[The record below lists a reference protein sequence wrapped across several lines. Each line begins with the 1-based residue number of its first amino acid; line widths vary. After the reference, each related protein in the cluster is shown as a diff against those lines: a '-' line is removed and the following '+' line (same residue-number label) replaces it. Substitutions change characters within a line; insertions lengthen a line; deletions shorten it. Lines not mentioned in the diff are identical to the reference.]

1 MITRKGFARR
11 AAVAGAVVASLAGVD
26 AHLPLLASETPSEIA
41 KPELPELGN
50 TDRIDE
56 VLSIE
61 ISDQF
66 VWQTDTPE
74 TAAAKSKDVWQRIL
88 QSPRIQVHTNPI
100 VEKQE
105 KKYLEQVWAVER
117 IIGRATPYLG
127 YIVERLEAR
136 GLPVDLALL
145 PAVESGFQSR
155 VQSED
160 SAAGLWQIIPITARQ
175 IGLKRTRWFDGRTD
189 LRQSTRAAL
198 DYLSFLN
205 AEFDGNWEHT
215 LAAYNAGPARVK
227 SAIKRNREADLATDF
242 WSLKLPEETKNYL
255 PRFIALVD
263 LIRRTPAS
271 PFELPKVSV
280 EPYFTEVDAG
290 TRISLDVASD
300 MAGLKKRTLQKLN
313 SGLLHDVTP
322 PKGPH
327 TLLVPASVAGLLS
340 LRIEGKI
347 ATGSKLH
354 TLPKTHTVVAGE
366 TLGGVA
372 QQYGLSQRELISINS
387 LSGTV
392 IKIGQKLSVID
403 RRGSDGKVAAK
414 SSKKA
419 NNAPTPSVDAVSPK
433 ATTKALPDASSN
445 TPIAYIIQPG
455 DTLSEIAQK
464 FKVPVRSIK
473 LADGSRPNAKR
484 LIPGKRLILPAVGS

>member
-1 MITRKGFARR
+1 M
-11 AAVAGAVVASLAGVD
+11 
-26 AHLPLLASETPSEIA
+26 
-41 KPELPELGN
+41 
-50 TDRIDE
+50 
-56 VLSIE
+56 
-61 ISDQF
+61 
-66 VWQTDTPE
+66 
-74 TAAAKSKDVWQRIL
+74 
-88 QSPRIQVHTNPI
+88 
-100 VEKQE
+100 
-105 KKYLEQVWAVER
+105 
-117 IIGRATPYLG
+117 
-127 YIVERLEAR
+127 
-136 GLPVDLALL
+136 
-145 PAVESGFQSR
+145 
-155 VQSED
+155 
-160 SAAGLWQIIPITARQ
+160 
-175 IGLKRTRWFDGRTD
+175 
-189 LRQSTRAAL
+189 
-198 DYLSFLN
+198 
-205 AEFDGNWEHT
+205 
-215 LAAYNAGPARVK
+215 
-227 SAIKRNREADLATDF
+227 
-242 WSLKLPEETKNYL
+242 KLPEETKNYL

-290 TRISLDVASD
+290 ARISLDIASD

-313 SGLLHDVTP
+313 GGLLHDVTP

-347 ATGSKLH
+347 ATGSKLY
-354 TLPKTHTVVAGE
+354 TLPKTHTVVAGD